1 MLLSTREEVRPAEIV
16 FKVMFKPVTWAFPTL
31 MSIPVSTVARAM
43 LNKTLMPATDKFEI
57 LENKAVHLA
66 AAN

>member
-1 MLLSTREEVRPAEIV
+1 
-16 FKVMFKPVTWAFPTL
+16 
-31 MSIPVSTVARAM
+31 M

-66 AAN
+66 AANQLAHTRHVVVENVVMWFVFAVD